1 VLGHLLYGI
10 DLILVAD
17 SPTSVAYTSQ
27 IIPLS
32 MHHITES
39 PPSKYIDI
47 CLEYLIRSKEALFA
61 KNQRIKMSAIKLNW
75 PSSIPMLKA
84 TSDRKILS

>member
-1 VLGHLLYGI
+1 MN
-10 DLILVAD
+10 LILVAD
-17 SPTSVAYTSQ
+17 SPTSVVYTSQ

-39 PPSKYIDI
+39 PPNKYIDI

-61 KNQRIKMSAIKLNW
+61 INQRIKMSAIKLNW